1 MTRGLVRNNNL
12 SDLPSPEDAR
22 INLGLSSEDYDAIK
36 GLYIGVGL
44 RASDVQCIARSANNY
59 QLQVDVTS
67 ATLSG
72 IIVSDYVANAGD
84 TISGTWTNTGFIQ
97 SATVIQSG
105 STLAASSDALF
116 TLSASGLSYSLS
128 TATLSMTSG
137 LTVQALRDNGSVVF
151 ASGVVTNKLVPIK
164 IGGVQFFVEAG

>member
-12 SDLPSPEDAR
+12 SDLPSPEQAR
-22 INLGLSSEDYDAIK
+22 INLGLSNEDYDAIK
-36 GLYIGVGL
+36 GLYIGIGL
-44 RASDVQCIARSANNY
+44 RASDVQRIARSASNY

-72 IIVSDYVANAGD
+72 IVASDFVANAGD
-84 TISGTWTNTGFIQ
+84 TITGTWTNTGFIQ
-97 SATVIQSG
+97 STAVIQSG

-128 TATLSMTSG
+128 TASLTMASG

-164 IGGVQFFVEAG
+164 IRDVQFFVEAG